1 MIQSKRA
8 RSERLMKRQHIGDI
22 KEEKK
27 EKKADACGN
36 KNITYYICG
45 FFLNITKDVPIAKRK
60 EQQCRKWKWIT
71 NEEIKTNKDK
81 KAVYK
86 DSESLRWLMKRL
98 CTLLA
103 TCHRFQL
110 THTISPQRPPVKS
123 YLFLIMF
130 SIYWGISARPR
141 GKLAL
146 LILLFVWKHLHLP
159 GCQASWYKS
168 PPAVLSTFCH
178 I

>member
-60 EQQCRKWKWIT
+60 EQQCRKCEWMT
-71 NEEIKTNKDK
+71 NEKRNKNK
-81 KAVYK
+81 QTQK
-86 DSESLRWLMKRL
+86 DSVQGFRIFTM
-98 CTLLA
+98 TD
-103 TCHRFQL
+103 
-110 THTISPQRPPVKS
+110 
-123 YLFLIMF
+123 
-130 SIYWGISARPR
+130 
-141 GKLAL
+141 GK
-146 LILLFVWKHLHLP
+146 
-159 GCQASWYKS
+159 GC
-168 PPAVLSTFCH
+168 VLS
-178 I
+178 